1 MPELDTRMPEWLQ
14 ERAASSWRGDPSVA
28 RDIQAGFQLGAQMA
42 AEKRRFALQATQ
54 AVVENKWRDA
64 QTTSMLLQN
73 AERAAEAED
82 MQFIQLAQREYT
94 RGNREVEPA
103 LKSVQGHRLW
113 ATWKAR
119 FDAEQ
124 SDTFEYADFL
134 KAYSALDGY
143 GKSAVRAMGE
153 IKRGQIFPEH
163 YQILGNEQTRMR
175 EDLLKSRYG
184 TETIEVDG
192 QKYIRNR
199 STGGLHAVPK
209 DWSEG
214 APAVPI
220 IDDDGN
226 VLGYGLQNSRGGIT
240 QLRQPGAKRHPLQNK
255 LDGLKA
261 DLAGEEAAKHTIKA
275 RQLKAEID
283 VLEKT
288 IAAEQTPSPS
298 QPSAAPIGQI
308 LRYDPAT
315 RTFK

>member
-1 MPELDTRMPEWLQ
+1 MPEINAEMPVWLQ
-14 ERAASSWRGDPSVA
+14 ERAAASWRGDPSVG
-28 RDIQAGFQLGAQMA
+28 QTMMQGFQLGAQQA

-54 AVVENKWRDA
+54 AVVENKWREA

-94 RGNREVEPA
+94 HGNREIEPG
-103 LKSVQGHRLW
+103 LKSVQGHRTW

-134 KAYSALDGY
+134 KSYSALDGY
-143 GKSAVRAMGE
+143 GKSAVRAMGAIE
-153 IKRGQIFPEH
+153 RGAILPEH

-175 EDLLKSRYG
+175 EDALKLRYG

-220 IDDDGN
+220 VDDDGT

-240 QLRQPGAKRHPLQNK
+240 QLRQPGAKRHPMQNK

-261 DLAGEEAAKHTIKA
+261 DAEGAKASKSFK
-275 RQLKAEID
+275 LSGLLAEIAT
-283 VLEKT
+283 LEKL
-288 IAAEQTPSPS
+288 IAEDQKPAVT
-298 QPSAAPIGQI
+298 QPRKGTNEVEVI
-308 LRYDPAT
+308 YDPAT
-315 RTFK
+315 RTFR